1 MLSANTGMTNSTLSF
16 SELEERIRVIPDGP
30 ASVLNTPSWIFAWNA
45 LGTVGLALGLLP
57 SLLIKLMDP
66 QMWMVDMARAGVW
79 VAGIGFFPG
88 FVRNIWVVA
97 RSMSRWRTEQP
108 EQLDH
113 DLVHFRTLAHEL
125 AKRPESLLSEHL
137 RFTQA
142 VHSRLTSKLVFLAG
156 GLDKLGILPILF
168 ALGVLLKAYDD
179 LAAIP
184 FWQAVVGLFVVVTY
198 LIAMMGALMRLRLQL
213 YEAVLTQALEV
224 RQAG

>member
-1 MLSANTGMTNSTLSF
+1 MLPANTDMTNSTLSF
-16 SELEERIRVIPDGP
+16 SELEERIRAIPDGP
-30 ASVLNTPSWIFAWNA
+30 ASALNTPSWIFACNA
-45 LGTVGLALGLLP
+45 IGTVGLILGLLP

-79 VAGIGFFPG
+79 IAGIGFLPG
-88 FVRNIWVVA
+88 FVRNVWVVA

-108 EQLDH
+108 QQLDH
-113 DLVHFRTLAHEL
+113 DLGHFRTLAHEL
-125 AKRPESLLSEHL
+125 GKCPELLLSEQL

-142 VHSRLTSKLVFLAG
+142 VHKRLTAKLIFLAG
-156 GLDKLGILPILF
+156 GLDKFGILPILF

-198 LIAMMGALMRLRLQL
+198 LVAMMGALMRLRLQL
-213 YEAVLTQALEV
+213 YEAVLTEALEV